1 MPRKPPPERRTGPS
15 TGAVGLVL
23 FLLGLAL
30 LIFDLAGRIGGAG

>member
-23 FLLGLAL
+23 FLLGMAALIASLAARV
-30 LIFDLAGRIGGAG
+30 AG